1 MRRKTCVSDGL
12 KITFFRNLLAHSS
25 RPVLVVV
32 KANPDQ
38 ACWALNIRGIHSKK
52 EEALAVILRENGSED
67 SVKPRISNR
76 QLSVDSGTLL
86 RIFPRSPFT
95 DTK

>member
-1 MRRKTCVSDGL
+1 MRRKTCVSEGL

-25 RPVLVVV
+25 RPVLVGV

-52 EEALAVILRENGSED
+52 EEALALNPEENA
-67 SVKPRISNR
+67 PRNMAKSRTSNR
-76 QLSVDSGTLL
+76 QLSVDSGTML
-86 RIFPRSPFT
+86 R
-95 DTK
+95 KV